1 MDPES
6 PAASAP
12 ALGRPAGDEAA
23 PRSGSGVVAMLRE
36 WIGDGRL
43 RAGERVAEQTVA
55 EALGV
60 SRTPVRLA
68 FRTLAQEGLLERA
81 GKRGFVVR
89 AFSADDVLAAVEV
102 RGVLE
107 GLAARRLA
115 ERGLAAAERAV
126 LAQCLDEGEAV
137 LAPGRLTESEIERWS
152 ALNARFHDTIVHA
165 QGSRVIAEALERN
178 DHLPFAS
185 AGSIT
190 VQRDALAAEHRKLS
204 LAQLQHRLVFDALV
218 RGEGARAE
226 ALMREHAFIGVRYG
240 SLFGL
245 QAEPAQAV
253 ARAGQAPQTSKPPPA
268 RPGGRSRASARTTA
282 TPLGPAR

>member
-1 MDPES
+1 MDPERRT
-6 PAASAP
+6 ADVE
-12 ALGRPAGDEAA
+12 GAGTGDGAG
-23 PRSGSGVVAMLRE
+23 PRAGSGVVAMLRE

-43 RAGERVAEQTVA
+43 RAGERVAEQAIA

-89 AFSADDVLAAVEV
+89 AFSAEDVLAAVEV

-115 ERGLAAAERAV
+115 ERGLAPAERAT

-137 LAPGRLTESEIERWS
+137 LAPGRLSEEAIERWS
-152 ALNARFHDTIVHA
+152 ALNARFHDTIVDS
-165 QGSRVIAEALERN
+165 QGSRVIAEALARN

-245 QAEPAQAV
+245 QAEPALAV
-253 ARAGQAPQTSKPPPA
+253 ARSALSASSRRRPA
-268 RPGGRSRASARTTA
+268 R
-282 TPLGPAR
+282 